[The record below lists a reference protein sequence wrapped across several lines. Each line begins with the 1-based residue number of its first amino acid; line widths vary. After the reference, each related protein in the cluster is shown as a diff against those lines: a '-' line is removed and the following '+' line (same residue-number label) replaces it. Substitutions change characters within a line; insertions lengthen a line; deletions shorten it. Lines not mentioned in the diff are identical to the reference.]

1 MHELLS
7 QRGEVLNLVKRY
19 QRHNWASMLALFEY
33 LSGVTHM
40 EPVKAEA
47 MLQSYSIETFQH
59 VLYLHL
65 LNDHI
70 CKGNVLLPYEVGT
83 HIVMLSTLS
92 RFCSLN
98 LVLID
103 ILI

>member
-1 MHELLS
+1 
-7 QRGEVLNLVKRY
+7 
-19 QRHNWASMLALFEY
+19 
-33 LSGVTHM
+33 
-40 EPVKAEA
+40 
-47 MLQSYSIETFQH
+47 
-59 VLYLHL
+59 
-65 LNDHI
+65 
-70 CKGNVLLPYEVGT
+70 LPYEVGT